1 MDRIDTLIQELTG
14 LLAEV
19 EESISV
25 IGNLQPVTYLSQ
37 SKIQFQGGILGGI
50 REYRENKRLEK
61 LINTPIFKDKSYVA
75 YGIFLAETAEKAS
88 KILSEIQQILSKED
102 DRYYGLVVASFAV
115 LKTAQDAWYHYS
127 PDLSAVGVNLRGESE
142 RLSDGIR
149 RWINGEYCK
158 LDLPE
163 AMQAMKQP
171 RKPQQESSGCFGTLL
186 LLATAAT
193 GLVASLVII
202 L

>member
-1 MDRIDTLIQELTG
+1 MEKIDTLIQELTG
-14 LLAEV
+14 LMAEV

-25 IGNLQPVTYLSQ
+25 IGKLQPVTYLSQ
-37 SKIQFQGGILGGI
+37 AKIQFQGGILGGI

-61 LINTPIFKDKSYVA
+61 LINAPIFKEKSYVT
-75 YGIFLAETAEKAS
+75 YGVFLAEMAEKAS
-88 KILSEIQQILSKED
+88 KLLSEIQHILTKED
-102 DRYYGLVVASFAV
+102 DRYYGLVVASFAT

-149 RWINGEYCK
+149 RWINSEYCK

-163 AMQAMKQP
+163 AMQPMK
-171 RKPQQESSGCFGTLL
+171 KTKKAQQESSGCFGTLL
-186 LLATAAT
+186 LLTTAAT

>member
-1 MDRIDTLIQELTG
+1 MEKIDILIQELAV

-19 EESISV
+19 EDSISV

-61 LINTPIFKDKSYVA
+61 LINEPIFKEKSYVT
-75 YGIFLAETAEKAS
+75 YGVFLAETAEKAS

-102 DRYYGLVVASFAV
+102 SRYYGLVVASFAT
-115 LKTAQDAWYHYS
+115 LKTAQEVWFHYS

-142 RLSDGIR
+142 SLSDGIR
-149 RWINGEYCK
+149 CWINGEYCK

-163 AMQAMKQP
+163 AMQAMKHP
-171 RKPQQESSGCFGTLL
+171 EKTQQESSGCFGTLL

-193 GLVASLVII
+193 GLAASLVII

>member
-1 MDRIDTLIQELTG
+1 MEKIDTLIQELTL
-14 LLAEV
+14 LLADV
-19 EESISV
+19 DISISV

-61 LINTPIFKDKSYVA
+61 LINAPIFKDKSYVT
-75 YGIFLAETAEKAS
+75 YGVFLAETAEKAS

-102 DRYYGLVVASFAV
+102 DRYYGLVVDSFV
-115 LKTAQDAWYHYS
+115 KLKTAQDAWYHYS
-127 PDLSAVGVNLRGESE
+127 PVLSAVGVNLRGESE

-163 AMQAMKQP
+163 AMQAMKHP
-171 RKPQQESSGCFGTLL
+171 KKTQQESSGCFGALL

>member
-1 MDRIDTLIQELTG
+1 MEKIDDLIQELKG
-14 LLAEV
+14 LLADV

-37 SKIQFQGGILGGI
+37 SRIQFQGGILGGI

-61 LINTPIFKDKSYVA
+61 LINTPIFKEKSYVT
-75 YGIFLAETAEKAS
+75 YGVFLAQTAEKAS
-88 KILSEIQQILSKED
+88 KILSQIQQVLSKED
-102 DRYYGLVVASFAV
+102 VRYYSLVVSSFDT
-115 LKTAQDAWYHYS
+115 LKAAQDVWYHYS

-142 RLSDGIR
+142 RLSYGIR
-149 RWINGEYCK
+149 RWINSEFRK

-163 AMQAMKQP
+163 AMQAMKQSQ
-171 RKPQQESSGCFGTLL
+171 KTQHKSSGCFGTLL
-186 LLATAAT
+186 LLAMAAT
-193 GLVASLVII
+193 GLVASFVII